1 MSFRHRPG
9 DSPVPMGSGVR
20 SAAGVIF
27 FNGANGGLSPDPSYH
42 VLVIGFV
49 LIAAAAVALVLILL
63 QFSKLRKEGRE
74 LRIRNEKQKNYFSD
88 VDALTGLPNRNGVK
102 RMMSD
107 WVDLCR
113 RNGKDGGAFF
123 LDVDN
128 FRSVNNTFGHD
139 AGDKFL
145 CETSLRLRRVAGKRN
160 IVGRIGGDEF
170 ALFISDVNR
179 VEQLEGFA
187 KKIADSFREP
197 YLINGI
203 VIQLTCSVGAILF
216 RYREAKRKN
225 EFDEIINR
233 GEFVL
238 KEAKTSKRG
247 SYALFNNTF
256 GGLIDRQLQLE
267 SALKYSIE
275 SDELTCYL
283 QPQYNT
289 REKAIVGF
297 ESLARWKSARFGMIP
312 PSQFI
317 PMAEKS
323 GFIKELGRFVVE
335 KTFYFA
341 KSVEGRGVRVSFN
354 TSPIE
359 LLQANFTDY
368 IISRFD
374 YYGLAPDSVAIEI
387 TESCLIESFDEVIRK
402 LKILSGHGIQ
412 VYLDDFG
419 TGFSS
424 LTYLKNLPINSVKID
439 KSFIDE
445 IVTDHVEKDIV
456 DMIILLARRLNLEV
470 IAEGVETK
478 EQLECISESGCDIIQ
493 GYYISRPVPQGDAM
507 PLLESRQDKLLAD
520 RPSRG
525 A

>member
-1 MSFRHRPG
+1 MSFRNRPG
-9 DSPVPMGSGVR
+9 DYFVFAP
-20 SAAGVIF
+20 AAGAHGTAGALLL
-27 FNGANGGLSPDPSYH
+27 NGADGGRTPDPSH
-42 VLVIGFV
+42 RVLLLGCV
-49 LIAAAAVALVLILL
+49 LLAVAAAALVLLL
-63 QFSKLRKEGRE
+63 IQSSKLRRKSRE
-74 LRIRNEKQKNYFSD
+74 LRIRNEKQKNYFTD
-88 VDALTGLPNRNGVK
+88 VDSLTGLPNRNGIRRV
-102 RMMSD
+102 MPG
-107 WVDLCR
+107 WIDLCR
-113 RNGKDGGAFF
+113 RNGRDGGAFF

-128 FRSVNNTFGHD
+128 FRSVNNAFGHD

-145 CETSLRLRRVAGKRN
+145 CETAGRLKRIAGERN

-216 RYREAKRKN
+216 RYRETKREN
-225 EFDEIINR
+225 EFDELINR

-238 KEAKTSKRG
+238 KEAKTNKKT
-247 SYALFNNTF
+247 SYTLFNNTF

-267 SALKYSIE
+267 NALKYSIE
-275 SDELTCYL
+275 NDELTCYL
-283 QPQYNT
+283 QPQYSCGK
-289 REKAIVGF
+289 KAIVGF

-335 KTFYFA
+335 TTFRFA
-341 KSVEGRGVRVSFN
+341 KSVEGRGICISFN

-368 IISRFD
+368 IIGRFD
-374 YYGLAPDSVAIEI
+374 HYGLAPGSVAIEI
-387 TESCLIESFDEVIRK
+387 TESCLIESFDEVIGK
-402 LKILSGHGIQ
+402 LGILREHGIQ

-439 KSFIDE
+439 KSFINE
-445 IVTDHVEKDIV
+445 IVTDDVEKDIV
-456 DMIILLARRLNLEV
+456 NMIIRLARRLSLEV
-470 IAEGVETK
+470 IAEGVESK
-478 EQLECISESGCDIIQ
+478 EQIDCVLKSGCDIIQ
-493 GYYISRPVPQGDAM
+493 GYYISRPVPQDDAM
-507 PLLESRQDKLLAD
+507 PLLNSAKK
-520 RPSRG
+520 SF
-525 A
+525 